1 MAKAPANVRSLARAH
16 TESAI
21 RTLATIAAN
30 KSAPYASRVQA
41 ATEILNRGYGAL
53 IDPTKYEPVRGPKF
67 YVYSIHDEDGRI
79 TYIGKGSGYR
89 HMHSARR
96 LNGWPRIRAEFADES
111 AALKFEAR
119 LIKRF
124 KPLFNLVHNR
134 PELERL
140 PASKTMN

>member
-1 MAKAPANVRSLARAH
+1 MAKTPTNIRSLARAH
-16 TESAI
+16 TETAI

-30 KSAPYASRVQA
+30 KSAPYPSRVQA

-53 IDPTKYEPVRGPKF
+53 VDPTKFEPVRGPKY

-89 HMHSARR
+89 HMNSARR
-96 LNGWPRIRAEFADES
+96 LNGWPRIRAEFADEV

-134 PELERL
+134 PELERW